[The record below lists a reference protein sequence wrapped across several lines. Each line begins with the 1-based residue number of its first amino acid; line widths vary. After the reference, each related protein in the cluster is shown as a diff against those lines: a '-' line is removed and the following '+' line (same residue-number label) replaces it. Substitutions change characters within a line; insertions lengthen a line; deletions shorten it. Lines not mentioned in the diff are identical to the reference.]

1 MLSQN
6 IVPSPRT
13 RATVGHHGKI
23 TSLPRQICTLN
34 ERVTGEERP
43 LIRCSLCRLAATGLV
58 AIRVAGVEIAT
69 VVALA
74 STESR
79 LRVCTAIMDLPW
91 VKAKLKSSSNTT
103 TAHTRDVNGQW
114 QEVFDLSYTFDGCM
128 AIDCPSPFSSFGPQT
143 GCYTPL
149 PL

>member
-13 RATVGHHGKI
+13 RATVGHHRKA
-23 TSLPRQICTLN
+23 TSLPHQICTLS
-34 ERVTGEERP
+34 ERVTGEERT
-43 LIRCSLCRLAATGLV
+43 LIRCSLCRLAATGPV
-58 AIRVAGVEIAT
+58 AIRVAGMEMAT
-69 VVALA
+69 VAVLA

-79 LRVCTAIMDLPW
+79 VRVGTINLSW
-91 VKAKLKSSSNTT
+91 VMAKLESSSNTT

-114 QEVFDLSYTFDGCM
+114 QEGFDLSYTSDECL
-128 AIDCPSPFSSFGPQT
+128 AIDCPSPFLRPYIRPQP

-149 PL
+149 PP